1 MEQARRVAKNTG
13 ILYARMAITVFL
25 SLYITRLVLA
35 ALGTED
41 FGTFNLVG
49 GAIAMLSFL
58 NVAMSSASQRFMS
71 YAQGEGDHKK
81 QKYIFNVSTLL
92 HFFIAIAV
100 VIFLELAGYFF
111 FNGLLKI
118 DPDRMYAAKII
129 YQFLIV
135 STFFTVIS
143 VPYDAVINAHENML
157 FVAITGIIE
166 SILKLGIAFYIT
178 YTNFDKLISYGL
190 LMASLAILMLIIKR
204 IYCHIKYEEVTIN
217 IRKYCDKDIFKEM
230 TGFAGWS
237 FLGSSSSLIANYGQ
251 GIVLNIFF
259 GTFVNA
265 AQGIS
270 IQVNGQLSA
279 FATTMMKA
287 LNPVLAKSEG
297 AGNRKLMIKASMMGS
312 KVSFFMLTFFFIP
325 ILIETSY
332 VFSLWLKEVPDFA
345 VIFCQL
351 LLIRNL
357 IEQLFKTL
365 ASSISAQGKIK
376 NYQITSSI
384 LCYFPLI
391 CSYYLFSIGF
401 PAHTLYIV
409 FILYSIIAS
418 CIILYFAKRNF
429 NFPVNIFL
437 KEVVFK
443 CLAVFTFIYLMAY
456 IPYCLLE
463 QGLIRLSLVTLTSS
477 ISYSIFIWFIGFSIK
492 EREQLTFL
500 INPFVNKFCTF
511 SLNNKKRK

>member
-1 MEQARRVAKNTG
+1 MEQAKRVAKNTG
-13 ILYARMAITVFL
+13 ILYVRMAITVFL

-35 ALGTED
+35 ALGAEN
-41 FGTFNLVG
+41 FGIFNLVG

-58 NVAMSSASQRFMS
+58 NGAMSSASQRFMS

-100 VIFLELAGYFF
+100 VILLELAGYFF

-190 LMASLAILMLIIKR
+190 LMASLAILMLIIKQ

-217 IRKYCDKDIFKEM
+217 IRKYRDKDIFKEM

-270 IQVNGQLSA
+270 IQVSGQLSA

-297 AGNRKLMIKASMMGS
+297 AGNRKLMIKASMIGS
-312 KVSFFMLTFFFIP
+312 KVSFFM
-325 ILIETSY
+325 
-332 VFSLWLKEVPDFA
+332 
-345 VIFCQL
+345 
-351 LLIRNL
+351 
-357 IEQLFKTL
+357 
-365 ASSISAQGKIK
+365 
-376 NYQITSSI
+376 
-384 LCYFPLI
+384 
-391 CSYYLFSIGF
+391 
-401 PAHTLYIV
+401 
-409 FILYSIIAS
+409 
-418 CIILYFAKRNF
+418 
-429 NFPVNIFL
+429 
-437 KEVVFK
+437 
-443 CLAVFTFIYLMAY
+443 
-456 IPYCLLE
+456 
-463 QGLIRLSLVTLTSS
+463 
-477 ISYSIFIWFIGFSIK
+477 
-492 EREQLTFL
+492 
-500 INPFVNKFCTF
+500 
-511 SLNNKKRK
+511 